1 MGEPIAWQE
10 LPGRRASK
18 VCIFNEGTI
27 QPRALSNP
35 ESLGWM
41 LQKMD
46 RFRVFAPRVRE
57 RSFSPASEGPDEP
70 DGEVGG
76 EAAIE
81 P

>member
-1 MGEPIAWQE
+1 VAGSARQKGVKG
-10 LPGRRASK
+10 LHLQRRYDPTQVAQYP
-18 VCIFNEGTI
+18 V
-27 QPRALSNP
+27 
-35 ESLGWM
+35 SLDWM

-57 RSFSPASEGPDEP
+57 LSFSPASEGPDEP